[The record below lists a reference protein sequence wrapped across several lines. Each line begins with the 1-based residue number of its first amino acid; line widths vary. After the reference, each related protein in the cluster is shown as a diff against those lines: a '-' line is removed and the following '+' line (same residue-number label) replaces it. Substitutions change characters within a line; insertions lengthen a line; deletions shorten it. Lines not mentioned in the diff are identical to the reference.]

1 MENLK
6 DLRIYKKDFFHP
18 VKREI
23 ANLSHQLE
31 YKLNNPDSPR
41 KLITDQEV
49 YDKLRG
55 IVNLIEFI

>member
-6 DLRIYKKDFFHP
+6 DLRIYKKDFLHP

-31 YKLNNPDSPR
+31 YKLNNPNSER
-41 KLITDQEV
+41 KLITEQET
-49 YDKLRG
+49 YEKLRE
-55 IVNLIEFI
+55 IVALIEKI